1 MRPLLVL
8 FSSDP
13 GSLSDWWP
21 VLTKQRLSAN
31 VVLLDNGVLCEQPSG
46 LVAGNN
52 KIVSLLCDMVRS

>member
-46 LVAGNN
+46 LVADNN
-52 KIVSLLCDMVRS
+52 KMGK